1 MKRFLVLII
10 VLLISCISVVNAQ
23 VVDSLLPLRND
34 LYTIEEI
41 LKVDSISKTELYNRT
56 LKWVALNYNS
66 SNEVLQLRDSIEGE
80 LIGKGLTKTTCHFS
94 RIAKPITIEYT
105 FDILCKNN
113 RIKVIYN
120 RFVVTIH
127 NNINGLDY
135 PYTNSLELYDMKEK
149 DLLRVHKSIK
159 SSISQ
164 SLISL
169 KNSIVNGKDEEW

>member
-80 LIGKGLTKTTCHFS
+80 LIGKGLTKTTCHYF
-94 RIAKPITIEYT
+94 
-105 FDILCKNN
+105 
-113 RIKVIYN
+113 IKF
-120 RFVVTIH
+120 RAFF
-127 NNINGLDY
+127 
-135 PYTNSLELYDMKEK
+135 
-149 DLLRVHKSIK
+149 LRN
-159 SSISQ
+159 
-164 SLISL
+164 LT
-169 KNSIVNGKDEEW
+169 

>member
-1 MKRFLVLII
+1 MGTSSFA
-10 VLLISCISVVNAQ
+10 SG
-23 VVDSLLPLRND
+23 VDSLLQLRND

-41 LKVDSISKTELYNRT
+41 IKVDSISKTELYSRI

-66 SNEVLQLRDSIEGE
+66 SNEVLQLKDSIVGE
-80 LIGKGLTKTTCHFS
+80 VIGKGLTKSTCHFS
-94 RIAKPITIEYT
+94 KITKPITIEYT
-105 FDILCKNN
+105 FDILCKDN
-113 RIKVIYN
+113 RIKVTYN

-127 NNINGLDY
+127 NNINGIDY

-169 KNSIVNGKDEEW
+169 KNDLSKSKEEEW